1 MKPEYQLLNSINLG
15 KQDLLR
21 EGTPVKEYIP
31 FFINRSLSYF
41 TDTIFYSNEMNR
53 LWNLDKQMQYDY
65 LRVSVR
71 PRKRFSKW
79 IKDESTDRID
89 ALMRLYGYSYTKA
102 KQATPL
108 IKEDDWNK
116 IFQLLDEGG
125 KKLKNPK

>member
-1 MKPEYQLLNSINLG
+1 MKPEFQLLNSINVD

-21 EGTPVKEYIP
+21 EGLAVKDYIP

-53 LWNLDKQMQYDY
+53 LWNLDKQMQYDF

-79 IKDESTDRID
+79 IKEESTDQID
-89 ALMRLYGYSYTKA
+89 ALMRLYNYSYTKA
-102 KQATPL
+102 KQAAPL
-108 IKEDDWNK
+108 IREEDWVK

-125 KKLKNPK
+125 KNSKNPK